1 MTFPSNPNE
10 DDLHEAFG
18 RRLRY
23 RSGKWQVV
31 SSPSVA
37 TVTEEVPKTEAVAQ
51 AVDLPMTGNEVGA
64 MTYVQESNRLY
75 VWNGSGWFEV
85 ALVNT
90 NPTIT
95 AGGQATYEL
104 NNDGT
109 PTVIT
114 LTAND
119 PEEVPLTWSYTV
131 SSGALEDTTVTNADN
146 VFTVTPGTIDATFNL
161 TFTAS
166 DGINIDTSV
175 SSFTLTFAAWVEQA
189 KIVSSD
195 LEVGDQF
202 GGNFAID
209 GDTVVVGAYDE
220 DSGANRAGAAY
231 IFTRSGSTWT
241 QQAKLQA
248 SDLQDADIF
257 GKSVAI
263 SGNTVVVGA
272 PFEDV
277 SSTITQTGAAYIFT
291 RSGTTWTQQAKITS
305 SDRDFLDQFGNS
317 VAIDG
322 NIIVV
327 GAPGDSN
334 AAGQSGGA
342 AYIFTGGG
350 STWTQ
355 QAKIT
360 ASDPQQY
367 DNFGSSV
374 AISGSTIVVGAPY
387 EDTGG
392 DAAGAVYVF
401 LYFGGSSWQQ
411 QAKIQSFDVL
421 SGDSFG
427 ASVDIEG
434 DTMIV
439 GAPGAD
445 SFYVNCGAAYIYT
458 RSGSTWT
465 YQRKLVGSN
474 RAENDNFGG
483 AVGISGNT
491 VVVGASGRD
500 TGFTNAG
507 AGYIFIKDGT
517 TWTEQAEIQP
527 SDRKE
532 NDYFIAGAISGDT
545 VVGGYS
551 GGNGFGAAYIFVPA

>member
-1 MTFPSNPNE
+1 MS
-10 DDLHEAFG
+10 
-18 RRLRY
+18 
-23 RSGKWQVV
+23 
-31 SSPSVA
+31 
-37 TVTEEVPKTEAVAQ
+37 
-51 AVDLPMTGNEVGA
+51 
-64 MTYVQESNRLY
+64 YVQESNRLY
-75 VWNGSGWFEV
+75 VWNGTGWFEI

-119 PEEVPLTWSYTV
+119 PEEVPLTWSYAV
-131 SSGALEDTTVTNADN
+131 SSGALEDTTITNVDN
-146 VFTVTPGTIDATFNL
+146 VFTITPGTIDATFNL

-166 DGINIDTSV
+166 DGVNIDTSV

-195 LEVGDQF
+195 LEAGDFF
-202 GGNFAID
+202 GHAFAID

-220 DSGANRAGAAY
+220 DTGVNRAGAAY
-231 IFTRSGSTWT
+231 IFTRSGTTWT

-248 SDLQDADIF
+248 SDKEEADIF
-257 GKSVAI
+257 GRSVAI

-277 SSTITQTGAAYIFT
+277 SPTITQVGAAYIFT

-305 SDRDFLDQFGNS
+305 SDRDFLDQFGER

-322 NIIVV
+322 DTVVV
-327 GAPGDSN
+327 GAPGDN
-334 AAGQSGGA
+334 SGSGTSSGA
-342 AYIFTGGG
+342 AYIFTRSGT
-350 STWTQ
+350 TWTQ

-367 DNFGSSV
+367 DNFGRAL

-387 EDTGG
+387 EDTGSA
-392 DAAGAVYVF
+392 DAGAVYVF

-411 QAKIQSFDVL
+411 QAKIQSFDAL
-421 SGDSFG
+421 SGDNFG
-427 ASVDIEG
+427 GSVDIEG

-439 GAPGAD
+439 GASGAD

-458 RSGSTWT
+458 RSGSTWA
-465 YQRKLVGSN
+465 YQQKLVGSN
-474 RAENDNFGG
+474 RAENDGFGG
-483 AVGISGNT
+483 GVAISGST
-491 VVVGASGRD
+491 IVVGANGRD
-500 TGFTNAG
+500 TGFANAG

-545 VVGGYS
+545 VVGGYT